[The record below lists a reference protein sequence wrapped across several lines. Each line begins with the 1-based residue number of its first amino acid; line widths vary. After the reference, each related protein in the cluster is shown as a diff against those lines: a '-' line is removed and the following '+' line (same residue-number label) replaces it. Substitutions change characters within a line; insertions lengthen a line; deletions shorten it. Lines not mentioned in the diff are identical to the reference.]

1 MSRLAI
7 PVIGQHLYVTG
18 DVTLRA
24 EVTLDIKD
32 NAGNFVPWRFR
43 IDSAT
48 DVTTFP
54 AHEARQFN
62 LPMPIN
68 PSRIRHD
75 PTGLEVR
82 SGLLRFRI
90 QGMDATEYAVSCFFL
105 GNPAVVPN
113 PAMPAFLPR
122 ALLQP
127 LALLDDLKFTME
139 KDATSIGAS
148 YGEVIIEKK

>member
-7 PVIGQHLYVTG
+7 PVIGQVLYATG

-24 EVTLDIKD
+24 SVTLALKD
-32 NAGNFVPWRFR
+32 DAGGFANWTFR

-48 DVTTFP
+48 DLTTFP
-54 AHEARQFN
+54 AFNARQLG
-62 LPMPIN
+62 LPMPVH

-90 QGMDATEYAVSCFFL
+90 DGMDATEYAVSCFFL
-105 GNPAVVPN
+105 GNPAVLPN
-113 PAMPAFLPR
+113 PALPAFLPR

-127 LALLDDLKFTME
+127 LALLDHLKFTME
-139 KDATSIGAS
+139 KNLTSAAI
-148 YGEVIIEKK
+148 YGEVILEKK

>member
-1 MSRLAI
+1 MSRLVI
-7 PVIGQHLYVTG
+7 PVRGQVLYATG

-24 EVTLDIKD
+24 FVTLPLKD
-32 NAGNFVPWRFR
+32 NVGNFVKRDFR

-54 AHEARQFN
+54 AYDARQIG
-62 LPMPIN
+62 LPVPIN
-68 PSRIRHD
+68 PSPVRHD

-90 QGMDATEYAVSCFFL
+90 HGMDATEYVVSCFFL
-105 GNPAVVPN
+105 GNPVVVPN

-127 LALLDDLKFTME
+127 LALLDHLKFSME
-139 KDATSIGAS
+139 KDPASIGAS
-148 YGEVIIEKK
+148 HGEVIIEKK

>member
-1 MSRLAI
+1 MSRLVI
-7 PVIGQHLYVTG
+7 PVIGKKLYATG

-24 EVTLDIKD
+24 EVILTLKD

-54 AHEARQFN
+54 AFRARQLG
-62 LPMPIN
+62 LPLPIN

-90 QGMDATEYAVSCFFL
+90 GGMDATEYVVSCFFL
-105 GNPAVVPN
+105 GDPAIVPN
-113 PAMPAFLPR
+113 PAVQTFLPR

-127 LALLDDLKFTME
+127 LALLDHLKFTMD
-139 KDATSIGAS
+139 KDPASIGATH
-148 YGEVIIEKK
+148 GEVIIEKK